1 MPFLSKEIMSRRE
14 YPQKPIVGVGA
25 IVVKEGKVLLVK
37 RAAAPSRGLWAIPGG
52 SLELGETIQ
61 SGAEREILEETG
73 IRIRAG
79 VPVYTFDFL
88 EYDTHNRLQYH
99 FVIVDVEAEYVSGEI
114 QAADDAL
121 DARWVSPEDLEG
133 MPVSVNTMKILKA
146 RGFISS

>member
-1 MPFLSKEIMSRRE
+1 MSRRE

-25 IVVKEGKVLLVK
+25 IVVREGKVLLVK

-52 SLELGETIQ
+52 SLELGETLQ
-61 SGAEREILEETG
+61 RGAEREILEETG

-79 VPVYTFDFL
+79 APVYAFDFI
-88 EYDTHNRLQYH
+88 EYDTSNRLQYH
-99 FVIVDVEAEYVSGEI
+99 FVVVDVEAEYVGGEV

-121 DARWVSPEDLEG
+121 DARWVSPEDLQG
-133 MPVSVNTMKILKA
+133 MPVSRNTLKILKA

>member
-1 MPFLSKEIMSRRE
+1 MSRRE

-25 IVVKEGKVLLVK
+25 IVIKEGRVLLVK

-52 SLELGETIQ
+52 SLELGETLQ
-61 SGAEREILEETG
+61 GGAEREIFEETG

-79 VPVYTFDFL
+79 APVYTFDFI
-88 EYDTHNRLQYH
+88 EYDTKNRLQYH
-99 FVIVDVEAEYVSGEI
+99 FVIVDMEAEYVTGEV

-133 MPVSVNTMKILKA
+133 MPVSVNTLKILRE

>member
-1 MPFLSKEIMSRRE
+1 MSRRE

-25 IVVKEGKVLLVK
+25 IVIKEGKVLLVK

-52 SLELGETIQ
+52 SLELGETLQ
-61 SGAEREILEETG
+61 RGAEREILEETG

-79 VPVYTFDFL
+79 APVYTFDFL
-88 EYDTHNRLQYH
+88 EYDTKNKLQYH
-99 FVIVDVEAEYVSGEI
+99 FVIVDMEAEYVAGEV

-121 DARWVSPEDLEG
+121 DARWVSPEDLRS
-133 MPVSVNTMKILKA
+133 MSVSGNTLKILRE

>member
-1 MPFLSKEIMSRRE
+1 MSRRE
-14 YPQKPIVGVGA
+14 YPQRPIVGVGA
-25 IVVKEGKVLLVK
+25 IVVREGKVLLVK
-37 RAAAPSRGLWAIPGG
+37 RAAPPSRGLWAIPGG
-52 SLELGETIQ
+52 SLELGETLQ

-79 VPVYTFDFL
+79 APIYAFDFL
-88 EYDTHNRLQYH
+88 EYDASDRLQYH
-99 FVIVDVEAEYVSGEI
+99 FVVVDMEAEYVAGEV

-133 MPVSVNTMKILKA
+133 MPVSINTLKILRA

>member
-1 MPFLSKEIMSRRE
+1 MSRRE

-88 EYDTHNRLQYH
+88 EYDANNRLQYH

-114 QAADDAL
+114 RAADDAL
-121 DARWVSPEDLEG
+121 DARWVSPEDLDG
-133 MPVSVNTMKILKA
+133 MPVSANTMKILKA

>member
-1 MPFLSKEIMSRRE
+1 MSRRE

-25 IVVKEGKVLLVK
+25 IVIREGKVLLVK

-52 SLELGETIQ
+52 SLELGETLQ
-61 SGAEREILEETG
+61 RGAEREILEETG

-79 VPVYTFDFL
+79 VPVYAFDFI
-88 EYDTHNRLQYH
+88 EYDANNQLHYH
-99 FVIVDVEAEYVSGEI
+99 FVVVDMEAEYVAGEV

-121 DARWVSPEDLEG
+121 DASWVSPEDLQG
-133 MPVSVNTMKILKA
+133 MSVSGNTLKILKA

>member
-1 MPFLSKEIMSRRE
+1 MSRRE

-25 IVVKEGKVLLVK
+25 IVVREGKVLLVK

-52 SLELGETIQ
+52 SLELGETLQ
-61 SGAEREILEETG
+61 RGAEREILEETG

-79 VPVYTFDFL
+79 APVYAFDFL
-88 EYDTHNRLQYH
+88 EYDASNRLQYH
-99 FVIVDVEAEYVSGEI
+99 FVVVDMEAEYVAGEV

-121 DARWVSPEDLEG
+121 DARWVSPEELPG
-133 MPVSVNTMKILKA
+133 MSVSGNTLKILKE

>member
-1 MPFLSKEIMSRRE
+1 MSRRE

-25 IVVKEGKVLLVK
+25 IVVREGKVLLVK

-52 SLELGETIQ
+52 SLELGETLQ
-61 SGAEREILEETG
+61 KGAEREIFEETG

-79 VPVYTFDFL
+79 SPVYAFDFL
-88 EYDTHNRLQYH
+88 EFDLNNRLQYH
-99 FVIVDVEAEYVSGEI
+99 FVVVDMEAEYVAGEV

-133 MPVSVNTMKILKA
+133 MPVSINTLKILKE

>member
-1 MPFLSKEIMSRRE
+1 MSRRE

-25 IVVKEGKVLLVK
+25 IVIKEGKVLLVK

-52 SLELGETIQ
+52 SLELGETLQ
-61 SGAEREILEETG
+61 RGAEREILEEIG

-79 VPVYTFDFL
+79 APVYTFDFL
-88 EYDTHNRLQYH
+88 EYDTKNKLQYH
-99 FVIVDVEAEYVSGEI
+99 FVIVDMEAEYVAGEV

-121 DARWVSPEDLEG
+121 DARWVSPEDLRS
-133 MPVSVNTMKILKA
+133 MSVSGNTLKILRE

>member
-1 MPFLSKEIMSRRE
+1 MSRRE
-14 YPQKPIVGVGA
+14 YPQIPIVGVGA
-25 IVVKEGKVLLVK
+25 IVVKAGKVLLVK

-52 SLELGETIQ
+52 LLELGETIQ

-79 VPVYTFDFL
+79 TPVYTFDFL
-88 EYDTHNRLQYH
+88 EYDAKDRLRYH

-121 DARWVSPEDLEG
+121 DARWVSPADLEM
-133 MPVSVNTMKILKA
+133 MPVALNTLKALKA

>member
-1 MPFLSKEIMSRRE
+1 MSRRE

-37 RAAAPSRGLWAIPGG
+37 RAAPPSRGLWAIPGG

-79 VPVYTFDFL
+79 TPVYTFDFL
-88 EYDTHNRLQYH
+88 EYDAKNRLQYH

-121 DARWVSPEDLEG
+121 AARWASPEDLEG
-133 MPVSVNTMKILKA
+133 LPISVNTLKILRA

>member
-1 MPFLSKEIMSRRE
+1 MSRRE

-88 EYDTHNRLQYH
+88 EYDANNRLQYH

-133 MPVSVNTMKILKA
+133 MPVSANTMKILKA

>member
-1 MPFLSKEIMSRRE
+1 MSRRE

-25 IVVKEGKVLLVK
+25 IVIKEGRVLLVK
-37 RAAAPSRGLWAIPGG
+37 RAAPPSRGSWAIPGG
-52 SLELGETIQ
+52 SLELGETLQ

-79 VPVYTFDFL
+79 APVYAFDFL
-88 EYDTHNRLQYH
+88 QYDTNNQLQYH
-99 FVIVDVEAEYVSGEI
+99 FVVVDMEAEYVAGEV

-121 DARWVSPEDLEG
+121 DARWVSPEDLKG
-133 MPVSVNTMKILKA
+133 MHVSKNTLKILKA